1 MVLRQLKKT
10 TPDERSALYDRTVR
24 LELIGVALLIIF
36 IILWV
41 VFVISKGAIAMNVT
55 TAPLLNV

>member
-36 IILWV
+36 IILWW
-41 VFVISKGAIAMNVT
+41 SS
-55 TAPLLNV
+55 